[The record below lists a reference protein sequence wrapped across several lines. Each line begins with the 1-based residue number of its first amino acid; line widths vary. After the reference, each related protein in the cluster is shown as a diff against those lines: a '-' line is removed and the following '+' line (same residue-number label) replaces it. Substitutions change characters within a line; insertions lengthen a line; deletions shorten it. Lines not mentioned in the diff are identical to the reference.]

1 MCSAYIDFYSGQ
13 APDAPSLVRELRLD
27 RSCFNLDEVHRAPEI
42 IPLLKELRSLR
53 LRGFILP
60 SGTLCAS
67 RIHSLSLRGGFFSGR
82 LQLDRFFSSMP
93 ALKSLSLAGDL
104 NIDTTLDLRSDSAPL
119 LGPAIEVLRLRNV
132 RETQFFDRV
141 LNHGLPCSIRNIR
154 CLDVDCADNH
164 LEEFISRVLQSRSH
178 IEELSIKR
186 PKASFGEDEYDDEEE
201 EEEDE
206 DEDEDEEDE
215 DAVTSDE
222 ESIPNDDI
230 GHEPNVATAG
240 DGETHVSNGG
250 TSSSL
255 PHTLRLDLLQFDMTD
270 HEGDGTDYAD
280 DDRDP
285 RSVLRW
291 LIRQFRKNLPS
302 FSIGTVRINISLRGD
317 DFNAC
322 VDSSLWRDWDVELSR
337 CLGGSPN
344 VFVTLRF
351 FVAEEQEETIDE
363 VDDYVARIKK
373 SLDRIGRCIVNNM
386 QNVRTAQ
393 RLHLSSVIE
402 RPYQEKV
409 RNVFTRMTPKEMR
422 RYLWLEAGMD
432 IEDLKDPY

>member
-13 APDAPSLVRELRLD
+13 APDAPNLVRELRLD
-27 RSCFNLDEVHRAPEI
+27 GNCFNSYEVHRSPEI
-42 IPLLKELRSLR
+42 IPLLQELRSLR
-53 LRGFILP
+53 L
-60 SGTLCAS
+60 SNNS
-67 RIHSLSLRGGFFSGR
+67 RIHSLSLRHESFSNM

-93 ALKSLSLAGDL
+93 ALKSLSLANGL
-104 NIDTTLDLRSDSAPL
+104 YIGTTLILRPGTTPL
-119 LGPAIEVLRLRNV
+119 TVLRLNDVRNA
-132 RETQFFDRV
+132 RLFDRV
-141 LNHGLPCSIRNIR
+141 LNHGLPFSIRNIR
-154 CLDVDCADNH
+154 CLDVDYADNH

-178 IEELSIKR
+178 IEELNIKR
-186 PKASFGEDEYDDEEE
+186 PKASFGEDEYDEEEEDDDDDAEEDDDEED

-206 DEDEDEEDE
+206 DEAED
-215 DAVTSDE
+215 TSPP
-222 ESIPNDDI
+222 SIQQSSK
-230 GHEPNVATAG
+230 V
-240 DGETHVSNGG
+240 VSKPAL
-250 TSSSL
+250 L
-255 PHTLRLDLLQFDMTD
+255 PHTFRLDLLQFDMTD

-285 RSVLRW
+285 TSVLRW

-337 CLGGSPN
+337 CLGGPPN

-363 VDDYVARIKK
+363 VDDYVAAIREE
-373 SLDRIGRCIVNNM
+373 LDNIRQCIVNNM

-393 RLHLSSVIE
+393 RLRIFSIIE
-402 RPYQEKV
+402 RPYQEKAQ
-409 RNVFTRMTPKEMR
+409 NFFTRMTPKEMR

-432 IEDLKDPY
+432 IEDLEDPY